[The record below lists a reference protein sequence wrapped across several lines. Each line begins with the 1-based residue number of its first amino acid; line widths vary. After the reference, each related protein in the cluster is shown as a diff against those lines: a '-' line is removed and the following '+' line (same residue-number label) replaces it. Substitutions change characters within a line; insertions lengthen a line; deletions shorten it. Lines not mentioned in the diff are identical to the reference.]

1 MFISPPGDEE
11 VVCEVADEHAEVVSV
26 VEGQPTEVEDAEQDV
41 SDGGG
46 DGHGHE
52 KVPHFDDIDR
62 EQTFSNE
69 ILKIIQRST
78 APLFWSYY

>member
-11 VVCEVADEHAEVVSV
+11 VVREVANEHAEVVSV

-41 SDGGG
+41 SDGG
-46 DGHGHE
+46 E
-52 KVPHFDDIDR
+52 KVLHFDDIDR

>member
-1 MFISPPGDEE
+1 M
-11 VVCEVADEHAEVVSV
+11 

-46 DGHGHE
+46 DCDE
-52 KVPHFDDIDR
+52 KVPHFDDNDR

-78 APLFWSYY
+78 APLFWSYYWQTSKDQNLKLLVLSFMDYNK

>member
-1 MFISPPGDEE
+1 M
-11 VVCEVADEHAEVVSV
+11 

-41 SDGGG
+41 SDG
-46 DGHGHE
+46 DDDE
-52 KVPHFDDIDR
+52 KVLHVDDIDR